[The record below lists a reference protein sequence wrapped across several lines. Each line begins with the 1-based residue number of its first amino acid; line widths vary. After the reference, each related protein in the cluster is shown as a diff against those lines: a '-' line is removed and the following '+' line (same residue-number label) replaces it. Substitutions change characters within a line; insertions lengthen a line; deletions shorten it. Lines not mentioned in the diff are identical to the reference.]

1 MTTAQCTIIKLAKAI
16 EYYDQFIP
24 AIGKYDE
31 KANEASRNQQI
42 LEEGIYA
49 LRDYNLEK
57 IDKALDIIRLQNL

>member
-1 MTTAQCTIIKLAKAI
+1 MTTAQHTIIKLAKAI

-24 AIGKYDE
+24 AVGEYDD
-31 KANEASRNQQI
+31 KADEAFRNQQI